1 MEPKYEALV
10 AREQRENPRYRWLG
24 VGRPDRQMKILLE
37 TLSNDQLVI
46 PMNPASTRR
55 SGKIGHAAEGGKG
68 FVI

>member
-24 VGRPDRQMKILLE
+24 VGQPDRQMKILLE

-46 PMNPASTRR
+46 PYEPGVNPPVWQNRPR
-55 SGKIGHAAEGGKG
+55 G
-68 FVI
+68 